1 MKPKKYHKHL
11 KIEYCYSGED
21 RLRKLT
27 ARNRDPCYSVLVE
40 VPSDT
45 ADSIFLSFELACL
58 LVERSSCSL
67 SLSLIE
73 RSEKQVWRT
82 LCSKAFLLFFRSPKP
97 HWLIQ
102 LLLLCQMPSR
112 KSRLFSIRV
121 CPSIRFLGNPFS
133 VKRWN
138 RKKKGFIIRVLSIT
152 G

>member
-1 MKPKKYHKHL
+1 MLAHVETE
-11 KIEYCYSGED
+11 KIPRATPQILFCYSGED

-27 ARNRDPCYSVLVE
+27 ARNRDPRYSVLVE

-45 ADSIFLSFELACL
+45 ADSIFLSFDPACWSSAA
-58 LVERSSCSL
+58 LVRSL

-102 LLLLCQMPSR
+102 LLLPLYHIGQMPSR
-112 KSRLFSIRV
+112 QSRLFSIRV

-133 VKRWN
+133 VRKS
-138 RKKKGFIIRVLSIT
+138 KKKGFHN
-152 G
+152 